1 MRLVTRRTF
10 GKLAVAASVTA
21 ASPLRFANSAEG
33 PIRVGFSIAQTGNI
47 ASGGKAGLAALELW
61 RSDVNAAGGLL
72 GRQVEF
78 VAYDDQS
85 QASNVPGIYA
95 KLMDIDKVDLL
106 LAPYGTNL
114 TAVVMPMIVQR
125 NRFILGQF
133 EIGQNDKLGFDK
145 FFEIAPWGP
154 KPGANWCRGYFDLAK
169 RHSYKTLVIVNSDA
183 EFSANAA
190 SAGAKIAEEYG
201 MKVLSV
207 QHYPPNT
214 VDFSGVLRSVNAATP
229 DFVFVASYPAESAAL
244 IRGISEIGIADSVQM
259 FGGAMVGIQYAQQL
273 ASLGSA
279 LNGVTN
285 YDTYVV
291 APTMN
296 FPGIADFLERYQKAA
311 EREKVDALGHFLP
324 PFFYAGGQLIA
335 AAVKAIGGVD
345 EDKMAKW
352 LHANSI
358 DTIVGPIKFGP
369 DGNWVESRIVWAQ
382 YRDVRDND
390 IDQFRTPGR
399 QIILQPEAL
408 ETGKLAAP
416 YNKARG

>member
-1 MRLVTRRTF
+1 MRPITRRAF
-10 GKLAVAASVTA
+10 GKLAVVASAAA
-21 ASPLRFANSAEG
+21 AAPIRFAKSAEG
-33 PIRVGFSIAQTGNI
+33 PIRIGFSIAQSGNI

-61 RSDVNAAGGLL
+61 RGDVNTTGGLL

-78 VAYDDQS
+78 VVYDDQS
-85 QASNVPGIYA
+85 QAANVPGIYA

-125 NRFILGQF
+125 NRFVIGQF

-145 FFEIAPWGP
+145 FFEVAPWGP
-154 KPGANWCRGYFDLAK
+154 KPGDNWCRGYFDLAK
-169 RHSYKTLVIVNSDA
+169 RQGYKTLAIINSDA

-201 MKVLSV
+201 MKVLTV

-214 VDFSGVLRSVNAATP
+214 VDFSGILRSVNAAAP
-229 DFVFVASYPAESAAL
+229 DFVFVASYPAESSAM

-273 ASLGSA
+273 QSLGSA

-285 YDTYVV
+285 YDTYVA

-296 FPGIADFLERYQKAA
+296 FPGVAQFLERYQKTA
-311 EREKVDALGHFLP
+311 EREKVDTLGHFLP

-335 AAVKAIGGVD
+335 AAVKGAGAVD
-345 EDKMAKW
+345 EQKMANW
-352 LHANSI
+352 LHANTI

-382 YRDVRDND
+382 YRHVADND
-390 IDQFRTPGR
+390 IDQFRKPGK
-399 QIILQPEAL
+399 QIILQPQAL
-408 ETGKLAAP
+408 ATGQLVAP
-416 YNKARG
+416 YNKARS

>member
-1 MRLVTRRTF
+1 MRPITRRTF
-10 GKLAVAASVTA
+10 GRLAVAASA
-21 ASPLRFANSAEG
+21 AAAAPIRFANSAEG
-33 PIRVGFSIAQTGNI
+33 PIRIGFSIAQTGNI
-47 ASGGKAGLAALELW
+47 ASGGKAGLAALDLW
-61 RSDVNAAGGLL
+61 RTDVNAAGGLL

-78 VAYDDQS
+78 VVYDDQS

-114 TAVVMPMIVQR
+114 TAVVMPMIVQH
-125 NRFILGQF
+125 NRFVLGQF
-133 EIGQNDKLGFDK
+133 EIGQNDKFGFDK

-154 KPGANWCRGYFDLAK
+154 KPGANWCRGYFDLA
-169 RHSYKTLVIVNSDA
+169 RRQGYKTLVVVNSDA

-201 MKVLSV
+201 MKVLTV

-214 VDFSGVLRSVNAATP
+214 VDFSSILRTVNAATP

-285 YDTYVV
+285 YNSYVA

-296 FPGIADFLERYQKAA
+296 FPEVAEFLERYQKVA
-311 EREKVDALGHFLP
+311 EREKVNSLGHFLP

-335 AAVKAIGGVD
+335 AAVKAVGAFD

-352 LHANSI
+352 LHANTI

-369 DGNWVESRIVWAQ
+369 DGNWVESRIIWAQ
-382 YRDVRDND
+382 YRDVADND
-390 IDQFRTPGR
+390 IDQFRKPGR

-408 ETGKLAAP
+408 ATGKLAAP
-416 YNKARG
+416 YNKARS

>member
-1 MRLVTRRTF
+1 MRSITRRTF
-10 GKLAVAASVTA
+10 GKLASAASLTA
-21 ASPLRFANSAEG
+21 AVPIRFAKSAEG
-33 PIRVGFSIAQTGNI
+33 PIRIGFSIAQTGNI

-61 RSDVNAAGGLL
+61 RGDVNAAGGLV

-78 VAYDDQS
+78 VVYDDQS

-106 LAPYGTNL
+106 LLPYGTNL

-125 NRFILGQF
+125 NRFVIGQF
-133 EIGQNDKLGFDK
+133 EIGQNDKFGFDK
-145 FFEIAPWGP
+145 FFEVAPWGP

-169 RHSYKTLVIVNSDA
+169 RQGYKTLVIVNSDA

-190 SAGAKIAEEYG
+190 SAGEKIAEEYG

-214 VDFSGVLRSVNAATP
+214 VDFSGILRTVNAAAP
-229 DFVFVASYPAESAAL
+229 DYVFVASYPAESAAL

-285 YDTYVV
+285 YDTYVA

-296 FPGIADFLERYQKAA
+296 FPGVAEFLERYQKAA
-311 EREKVDALGHFLP
+311 EREKIDLLGHFLP

-335 AAVKAIGGVD
+335 AAAKAVGAID

-352 LHANSI
+352 LHANAI

-369 DGNWVESRIVWAQ
+369 DGNWVESRIVWDQ
-382 YRDVRDND
+382 YRDVADNNL
-390 IDQFRTPGR
+390 DQFRKPGK

-408 ETGKLAAP
+408 ETGKLIGP
-416 YNKARG
+416 YNKARS